1 MLIMGLHPADF
12 GKNRQG
18 DVHGLDREIDPH
30 HFFRLQGGIGLDA
43 HPQGADIQDLADFMN
58 GDVFPGKEAIALYA
72 DKLIKGLAGRQA
84 LVFIRVHDRY
94 LLEISPQLTKI
105 M

>member
-1 MLIMGLHPADF
+1 
-12 GKNRQG
+12 
-18 DVHGLDREIDPH
+18 
-30 HFFRLQGGIGLDA
+30 
-43 HPQGADIQDLADFMN
+43 
-58 GDVFPGKEAIALYA
+58 
-72 DKLIKGLAGRQA
+72 LAGRQA